1 MSRRSRD
8 ASKPGCAPCGA
19 AGVKTERGTNDK
31 VEVACPEGRGC
42 VTSCLYCL
50 GYGTAGISGM
60 VLRRSDIE
68 DAPAYEPPQSSTERR
83 LAEIWQES
91 IGIDSVGIN
100 DDFFLVCGSSL
111 VAAII
116 FSKIQKLLGVK
127 LPLSLL
133 V

>member
-1 MSRRSRD
+1 
-8 ASKPGCAPCGA
+8 
-19 AGVKTERGTNDK
+19 
-31 VEVACPEGRGC
+31 
-42 VTSCLYCL
+42 
-50 GYGTAGISGM
+50 M

-68 DAPAYEPPQSSTERR
+68 DAPAYQPPQSSTERQ

-133 V
+133 VSARSVAQLARHIDEHGIKG